1 MIAYFLGTLNKGGL
15 ESLILDVCQQH
26 SQVPY
31 DFVCIYRHDGAY
43 SQAFKDTGAHLIH
56 IPCTNI
62 LKYIVAVRQ
71 TIKNNHIT
79 IVHSQTPSNT
89 LILAIA
95 LLGLKT
101 KIITTMHGFT
111 FSNVGGLYKWIVYH
125 FSKKI
130 LCVSEYQKRIYEQNW
145 HLPTNNKLQVVYNGI
160 NIKKFVQVQDE
171 SVVLSHSS
179 SSNLIKLC
187 MVGNFVNVRS
197 HKVIVES
204 INLLK
209 ERGVTNF
216 DFYFIGRRVDN
227 EASLYDDCVTY
238 CEEHQLEN
246 VHFLGAQENVPSLLH
261 TMDGFVYSSAS
272 DTFGIAVVEALIAGL
287 PTIVNDWV
295 VMKEVTRD
303 GQWATLFKTED
314 AEDCANKIQDLIE
327 HLSERKAQAQE
338 IAQQVREA
346 YSIEKH
352 IAKLNEIYGAVSR
365 EGKNE

>member
-15 ESLILDVCQQH
+15 ESLILDVCQRHTQT
-26 SQVPY
+26 PY
-31 DFVCIYRHDGAY
+31 DFVCIYRHDGTY
-43 SQAFKDTGAHLIH
+43 SQTFKDTGAHLIH

-89 LILAIA
+89 LILVLA

-130 LCVSEYQKRIYEQNW
+130 LCVSEYQKRVYEQNW
-145 HLPTNNKLQVVYNGI
+145 HLSANNKLLVVYNGI
-160 NIKKFVQVQDE
+160 NTSKFVQTQDE
-171 SVVLSHSS
+171 SLALPKSTF
-179 SSNLIKLC
+179 SNSIKSIKLC
-187 MVGNFVNVRS
+187 MVGNFVKVRS
-197 HKVIVES
+197 HKVIVQS

-209 ERGVTNF
+209 ERGITNF

-238 CEEHQLEN
+238 CGVHQLKN
-246 VHFLGAQENVPSLLH
+246 IHFLGAQENVPSLLH

-272 DTFGIAVVEALIAGL
+272 DTFGIAVVEALIVGL
-287 PTIVNDWV
+287 PTIVNDWA

-327 HLSERKAQAQE
+327 NLPERKAKAQE

-352 IAKLNEIYGAVSR
+352 IERLNEIYTQI
-365 EGKNE
+365 